1 MGQVATN
8 RNKGEMGQA
17 EQIEIRERWDKWQQ
31 IEMRDRWDKWQQIE
45 IRDRILNNF
54 LYFN

>member
-45 IRDRILNNF
+45 IRDR
-54 LYFN
+54 